1 VANQKVVEMLPIVW
15 ANSLDQV
22 GGPPN
27 LSMKTKLKELRPF
40 LFRLVEEKVHPIPK
54 MKYQEG
60 GILAKVSAGK
70 EFRWI
75 IHSWYITYQNCLS
88 F

>member
-1 VANQKVVEMLPIVW
+1 MLPIVW

-27 LSMKTKLKELRPF
+27 LSMKTKLNELQ
-40 LFRLVEEKVHPIPK
+40 LFWFWLVEEKFHPIPK

-60 GILAKVSAGK
+60 GILAKVSTK
-70 EFRWI
+70 KIF
-75 IHSWYITYQNCLS
+75 
-88 F
+88 

>member
-1 VANQKVVEMLPIVW
+1 LQPLSFGREPKTRVATPIVW

-40 LFRLVEEKVHPIPK
+40 LFRLVEEKIHPIPK
-54 MKYQEG
+54 MKYEEG
-60 GILAKVSAGK
+60 GILAKVSTGK

-75 IHSWYITYQNCLS
+75 IH